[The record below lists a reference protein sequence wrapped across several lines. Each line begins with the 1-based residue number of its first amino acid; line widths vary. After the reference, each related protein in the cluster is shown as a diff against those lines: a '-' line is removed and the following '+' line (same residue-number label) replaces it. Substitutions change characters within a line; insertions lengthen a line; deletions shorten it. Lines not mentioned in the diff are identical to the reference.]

1 MNIWQVI
8 IFLLIFLL
16 IFNEASRYDAF
27 ILFVAYSFYQLSIVD
42 LDAIYYYSC
51 ASLLNL
57 SVGFILHHKN
67 KYAAICSYSLI
78 FVNILGFFLW
88 YQYLPPTI
96 YDNISLV
103 ILIIQLITIT
113 PKGLLNG
120 LRYYIQH
127 HAPSSNVFDSLE
139 SCDKMYKNQTT
150 KKTDR

>member
-1 MNIWQVI
+1 VA
-8 IFLLIFLL
+8 LLL
-16 IFNEASRYDAF
+16 NKASKSDAF
-27 ILFVAYSFYQLSIVD
+27 VLFVAYSFYQLFIVD
-42 LDAIYYYSC
+42 LGAIYYYSC
-51 ASLLNL
+51 TSLLNL
-57 SVGFILHHKN
+57 SVGLVLHHKN

-120 LRYYIQH
+120 FRYNIQH
-127 HAPSSNVFDSLE
+127 PNSSSNGFDSFR
-139 SCDKMYKNQTT
+139 SCVKMLKNQT
-150 KKTDR
+150 KKKISE